1 MSNLGWSKAEPEV
14 GGWRRCRPRR
24 GRYARCRFGYRR
36 LFEAIFVGWVHTA
49 GSASLH
55 PRLLIARPLRGRPCC
70 RMLYYLSAPRLFN
83 TQNRLFSHDCSV
95 ARKYAK
101 IRNTSFSDTSL
112 RSCATGAPKTR
123 KNDTIWHK
131 STPKIHSKVA
141 LDRKFHGMDRKSMGW
156 MAAGAPPR
164 RLSNAKTQTT
174 VGVRFNG
181 LPYSAQGRA
190 ACTLPPARRGRYPM
204 RRNSH
209 YAPKPHSEAGDPIG
223 VVLSITAGEP
233 WANPRTSP
241 NQRWDPMGVQLHATA
256 GAPQAHPRTARCS
269 HWPRPCATHP
279 RAGTTSG

>member
-1 MSNLGWSKAEPEV
+1 MLGTIKYIVAFRTTAPSLANTRKSETPHFQTHP
-14 GGWRRCRPRR
+14 C
-24 GRYARCRFGYRR
+24 
-36 LFEAIFVGWVHTA
+36 EAA
-49 GSASLH
+49 
-55 PRLLIARPLRGRPCC
+55 PQGRPK
-70 RMLYYLSAPRLFN
+70 RGKTTLYG
-83 TQNRLFSHDCSV
+83 TNRP
-95 ARKYAK
+95 
-101 IRNTSFSDTSL
+101 
-112 RSCATGAPKTR
+112 PKSTR
-123 KNDTIWHK
+123 KWPWIENSMGWIGRSMGWK
-131 STPKIHSKVA
+131 
-141 LDRKFHGMDRKSMGW
+141 RKSMGW